1 VTFSVQPATLR
12 AQGDRLTTLSGDT
25 AAASS
30 YAGDHLTLARSDA
43 GMFQQIV
50 GAVEGVRG
58 QVETMLGSMD
68 RILGSSGTELRQVA
82 HMYET
87 TDAAE
92 AAEYDA
98 GMAELDEPLL
108 GPGPR

>member
-1 VTFSVQPATLR
+1 VTFSVQPPTLR

-25 AAASS
+25 AAAVS
-30 YAGDHLTLARSDA
+30 YAGDHLTLPRSDA
-43 GMFQQIV
+43 GMFQHVV
-50 GAVEGVRG
+50 GAIEGVRD
-58 QVETMLGSMD
+58 QVETMLGTMD

-82 HMYET
+82 HLYET

-98 GMAELDEPLL
+98 GLAEVDEAPL